1 MIVHVKIFFFY
12 KKLLCGNY
20 RSIKKYYYVD
30 ITTYQRNL
38 ELFCFVLLNLY
49 LTFWQKESKGVCLWF
64 IIFKSFLYML
74 MRGVEGKKIL

>member
-1 MIVHVKIFFFY
+1 M
-12 KKLLCGNY
+12 
-20 RSIKKYYYVD
+20 D

-49 LTFWQKESKGVCLWF
+49 STFLQKECKGVCLWF

-74 MRGVEGKKIL
+74 MRGGEGKKIL

>member
-1 MIVHVKIFFFY
+1 M
-12 KKLLCGNY
+12 
-20 RSIKKYYYVD
+20 D

-38 ELFCFVLLNLY
+38 ELFSFVLPNLY
-49 LTFWQKESKGVCLWF
+49 STFLQKERKGVCLWF